1 MKWPSMK
8 SSWVKCLFTVSFM
21 TALCMSAGAGAKTF
35 TVNAG
40 LDAINQPVPDGE
52 EVVCDI
58 GTGMNEC
65 SLRAAIQAANSNP
78 GPDIIEIELAT
89 LGLMAGLVNENGG
102 FSGDLDIRCSEI
114 AECENE
120 SLTITGGMLA
130 GDDVT
135 IIEAAGLFDRAFH
148 IVDPIE
154 VTFRNLE
161 VRNTNAGNSSG
172 DGTAIWNLGTLTLDN
187 VTVTGST
194 GRIFVSNTG
203 VPVVTSADG
212 AILNSGVM
220 TLRDVRVL
228 DNLGDGIHAGSGR
241 IEIAG
246 LTSTGNSVAG
256 LKTISEEA
264 FVEVIGGDLT
274 LSRNAVGFWSTGGRA
289 ILKSVSDA
297 DACEISENDI
307 AASDRLNPSHGVLL
321 VGGFTT
327 IERCNIS
334 DNVNEPFTGG
344 SGISNLGTLELVDSR
359 VLRNDEGLRNLGRAI
374 VRGSAIFDHN
384 FSGIENFGTLTV
396 VNTTVSG
403 NAGAGISS
411 QDLGT
416 NNIAALRLYSSTVV
430 SNAVADLRQSAT
442 ANLIDVRNSIVAVC
456 QGPLTTASVIR
467 SLGFNIGMDAS
478 CGFDVT
484 PGDQVIADLIGG
496 TIDAQLALNDG
507 MTESHRL
514 LADTAGSTD
523 VSCPITDQRGKPRT
537 LGSCDVGAYQI
548 SGTAQTPVVANGTIF
563 VASDAA
569 SAVFAIPADYDQDMD
584 MNRFPPVLTR
594 GSGLVGPIS
603 VTGNGTDFL
612 VLDAEQGLVF
622 QIDLATGIP
631 RVFSSTGLLTSPRDL
646 EYGPDGDVFV
656 VGQPGLPGGVSV
668 VRIDPVTRGATTV
681 VHSPQLSNLQSID
694 FDANGDLIVSS
705 RNLGVFR
712 IVLLEDGVGVAS
724 QIASVSDPSGL
735 AVRRTGELLVVN
747 RATNDV
753 VDLDPAAAGNG
764 TPIGIAGIE
773 PMVLA
778 SPRGLGI
785 ELETGI
791 QDSLVQVTMIVSE
804 RNGKLHRIVWNGT
817 TPMDT
822 DPILAEIPQGL
833 IGPSSLFGLWVL
845 RDQDEDGILD
855 VDDDTDG
862 DGLSDDFET
871 NSGIFIDA
879 AHPGTDPND
888 KDSDDDNL
896 LDGFEVANGFDPHG
910 EGCDPGAPGLPGCE
924 STLDPDEDGLTNLEE
939 QMAGTDPH
947 DKDSDDDNLLD
958 GFEVANGF
966 DPLSAGEN
974 CNPGNPGRPG
984 CDDTLDPD
992 EDGSSNFQEQM
1003 AGTDP
1008 NDSDDFLF
1016 ARVPAVGRL
1025 GIWVLAPLL
1034 LLASRFLLS
1043 RRQAAGLIATGR

>member
-1 MKWPSMK
+1 M
-8 SSWVKCLFTVSFM
+8 KCLSTVSFM
-21 TALCMSAGAGAKTF
+21 VALCMSAGAGAKTF

-40 LDAINQPVPDGE
+40 LDAINQPVIAGE
-52 EVVCDI
+52 EIVCDI
-58 GTGMNEC
+58 GTGLNEC
-65 SLRAAIQAANSNP
+65 SLRAAIQAANLNP
-78 GPDIIEIELAT
+78 GPDIIEIELQT
-89 LGLMAGLVNENGG
+89 LGLMAGLVNEDNG

-114 AECENE
+114 TECENE
-120 SLTITGGMLA
+120 SLTITGGMLS
-130 GDDVT
+130 GDNVT

-154 VTFRNLE
+154 VTIRNLE
-161 VRNTNAGNSSG
+161 VRNSNAGNSSG

-187 VTVTGST
+187 VTVRGSS
-194 GRIFVSNTG
+194 GRIFVDNTS

-220 TLRDVRVL
+220 TLRNVSVL

-256 LKTISEEA
+256 LKTISLEA
-264 FVEVIGGDLT
+264 IVEVIGGDLT

-289 ILKSVSDA
+289 ILKSVSDV

-307 AASDRLNPSHGVLL
+307 AASDRLDPSHGVLL
-321 VGGFTT
+321 IGGFTT

-344 SGISNLGTLELVDSR
+344 SGISNSGTLELVDSR

-411 QDLGT
+411 QDLST
-416 NNIAALRLYSSTVV
+416 SNIAALRLYSSTVV
-430 SNAVADLRQSAT
+430 SNVVDLRQPAT

-456 QGPLTTASVIR
+456 QGPADPVIK
-467 SLGFNIGMDAS
+467 SLGFNIGMNDS
-478 CGFDVT
+478 CGFDVALN
-484 PGDQVIADLIGG
+484 DQIIGNLIGG

-523 VSCPITDQRGKPRT
+523 VSCPIADQRGKPRT
-537 LGSCDVGAYQI
+537 LGSCDVGAYEI
-548 SGTAQTPVVANGTIF
+548 SGTEQTPVVATIDGTIF

-569 SAVFAIPADYDQDMD
+569 SAVFAIPADYS
-584 MNRFPPVLTR
+584 NPGAPALPPVLTR

-603 VTGNGTDFL
+603 VTGNGTDIL

-631 RVFSSTGLLTSPRDL
+631 RVFSSTGLLTSPLDL

-668 VRIDPVTRGATTV
+668 VRIDPVTRNATTL

-705 RNLGVFR
+705 RNTGVFR
-712 IVLLEDGVGVAS
+712 VVLDEDGVGVAS
-724 QIASVSDPSGL
+724 ELGNVGDPSGL

-753 VDLDPAAAGNG
+753 VDLDPAAAENG
-764 TPIGIAGIE
+764 TPIGIA
-773 PMVLA
+773 PMVLV
-778 SPRGLGI
+778 SPRGLGVESEIGVEI
-785 ELETGI
+785 EIESTIEKRVEL
-791 QDSLVQVTMIVSE
+791 TMIVSE

-817 TPMDT
+817 TPTDT
-822 DPILAEIPQGL
+822 DPILAEILQGL
-833 IGPSSLFGLWVL
+833 IGPSSLFGVWIL

-896 LDGFEVANGFDPHG
+896 FDGFEVANGFLPL
-910 EGCDPGAPGLPGCE
+910 GCDPSAPGRPGCE
-924 STLDPDEDGLTNLEE
+924 DTLDPDEDGFTNLEE
-939 QMAGTDPH
+939 QMAGTNPN

-974 CNPGNPGRPG
+974 CNPGTSGRPG

-1008 NDSDDFLF
+1008 NDGDDFLF

-1034 LLASRFLLS
+1034 LLASRFLFS
-1043 RRQAAGLIATGR
+1043 RREAARLIASRR